1 MLGVSDEY
9 STMERINALVNAGT
23 RYRSD
28 LSLYGQPEFWTCA
41 DGEGD
46 CEDYALAKRRRLL
59 ASGFPLESLRLA
71 VVFTETPDGRYW
83 LERKRQGF
91 GVSGDHAVLVV
102 TVPEG
107 DWILDNRFPGPQTL
121 AATRYAID
129 RIQIAGTKEWEHGE

>member
-28 LSLYGQPEFWTCA
+28 LSLYGQPEFWACA

-59 ASGFPLESLRLA
+59 AAGFPPESLRLA
-71 VVFTETPDGRYW
+71 VVFTETTEGRYW
-83 LERKRQGF
+83 LERKRLGW
-91 GVSGDHAVLVV
+91 GVGGDHAVLVV

-107 DWILDNRFPGPQTL
+107 DWILDNRHPGPETL
-121 AATRYAID
+121 AATGYVID